1 MTYKQI
7 VEVYDRLNN
16 QPTLEAYMDTPEMEQ
31 MYRQQTLEQ
40 VKDCLMKCDRK
51 NLKNN
56 QSSTNTENK
65 VDNT

>member
-56 QSSTNTENK
+56 QSSTNTE
-65 VDNT
+65 TQ

>member
-16 QPTLEAYMDTPEMEQ
+16 PPTLEAYMDTPEMEQ

-56 QSSTNTENK
+56 QSSTNTE
-65 VDNT
+65 TQ